1 MPTETTRLFKKARSL
16 KKLFAPLFLT
26 ALALAIS
33 ACDKNPVAETKPA
46 LAKVSTEVIAT
57 APLSVS
63 NELSGRVVAPRVA
76 QVSARVAGVVLKR
89 AFTEGS
95 EVKQGDVLF
104 LIDPAPFKADLDS
117 AQAALRKSEAV
128 ALQAKLQDQR
138 YAELIEINAIS
149 RQDHDN
155 ARAAAQ
161 QANADVAANQAAVQR
176 AKLNLGYATVT
187 APISGRI
194 GRALVTE
201 GALVG
206 QGEVTPLARIQQLN
220 PIHVD
225 LTQSTR
231 DLDNLRE
238 AFRAGELQQVGKQQ
252 AKATLIRD
260 NGSLYPLPGKLL
272 FTDVTV
278 DPSTG
283 QIILRSEFPNPDYDL
298 LPGSFVRVRLEQAVN
313 KEGISVPQRAVLR
326 DSAGV
331 AQVLLID
338 AYNRVQLQ
346 SVQLGSAHNDRW
358 AVTSGLK
365 AGDRIVTEGLQHA
378 RPGEQVQIDDPTLP
392 LAHSTDQ

>member
-1 MPTETTRLFKKARSL
+1 M
-16 KKLFAPLFLT
+16 KKLFAPLCLS
-26 ALALAIS
+26 ALALALS
-33 ACDKNPVAETKPA
+33 ACDKSPAAETKAP
-46 LAKVSTEVIAT
+46 LAKVRTEVIAT
-57 APLSVS
+57 VPLSIN

-89 AFTEGS
+89 VYTEGT

-117 AQAALRKSEAV
+117 AQAALRKSR
-128 ALQAKLQDQR
+128 ALSMQAKLQDQR
-138 YAELIEINAIS
+138 YTELVESNAIS
-149 RQDHDN
+149 RQDYDN
-155 ARAAAQ
+155 ARALAL
-161 QANADVAANQAAVQR
+161 QADADVAANQAAVRR
-176 AKLNLGYATVT
+176 AELNLGYATVT

-206 QGEVTPLARIQQLN
+206 QGEVTAMARIQQLN

-238 AFRAGELQQVGKQQ
+238 SFRAGELQQVGKNQ
-252 AKATLIRD
+252 ARATLIRD

-272 FTDVTV
+272 FTDVSV

-313 KEGISVPQRAVLR
+313 KEAISVPQRAILR
-326 DSAGV
+326 DGAGV
-331 AQVLLID
+331 AQVLLLD
-338 AYNRVQLQ
+338 GENRVRQQ
-346 SVQLGSAHNDRW
+346 PVQLGSVQNDRW
-358 AVTSGLK
+358 IVNAGLK
-365 AGDRIVTEGLQHA
+365 PGDRIVIEGLQHA
-378 RPGEQVQIDDPTLP
+378 RAGDQVQIDDPKLP

>member
-1 MPTETTRLFKKARSL
+1 M
-16 KKLFAPLFLT
+16 KKLFAPLCLS
-26 ALALAIS
+26 ALALALT
-33 ACDKNPVAETKPA
+33 ACDKSPVAQTQAP
-46 LAKVSTEVIAT
+46 LAKVRTEVVAT
-57 APLSVS
+57 APLSIN

-89 AFTEGS
+89 VYSEGA

-117 AQAALRKSEAV
+117 AQAALSKSKAI
-128 ALQAKLQDQR
+128 AQQSKLQEQR
-138 YAELIEINAIS
+138 YAELIGINAIS
-149 RQDHDN
+149 RQDYDN
-155 ARAAAQ
+155 AQAQAQ
-161 QANADVAANQAAVQR
+161 QSNADVAANQAAVQR
-176 AKLNLGYATVT
+176 ARLNLGYATVT

-231 DLDNLRE
+231 DLDNLRA
-238 AFRAGELQQVGKQQ
+238 AFRAGELQQIGNNQ

-272 FTDVTV
+272 FTDVSV

-313 KEGISVPQRAVLR
+313 KEAITVPQRAILR
-326 DSAGV
+326 DGAGV
-331 AQVLLID
+331 AQVLLLD
-338 AYNRVQLQ
+338 AENKVKLQ
-346 SVQLGSAHNDRW
+346 PVQLGGVQNDRW
-358 AVTSGLK
+358 IVNDGLK
-365 AGDRIVTEGLQHA
+365 PGDQIVIEGLQHA
-378 RPGEQVQIDDPTLP
+378 RPGEQVHVDNPTLP

>member
-1 MPTETTRLFKKARSL
+1 MLN
-16 KKLFAPLFLT
+16 KLFAPLCLS
-26 ALALAIS
+26 ALAFALT
-33 ACDKNPVAETKPA
+33 ACDKSPVAQTKEP
-46 LAKVSTEVIAT
+46 LAKVRTEIVAT
-57 APLSVS
+57 TPLSIN

-76 QVSARVAGVVLKR
+76 QVSARVAGVILKR
-89 AFTEGS
+89 VYTEGA

-117 AQAALRKSEAV
+117 AQAALTKSRAI
-128 ALQAKLQDQR
+128 AQQSKLQEQR
-138 YAELIEINAIS
+138 YAELVSINAIS
-149 RQDHDN
+149 QQDYDN
-155 ARAAAQ
+155 AQAQ
-161 QANADVAANQAAVQR
+161 TLQGNADVAANQAAVQR

-231 DLDNLRE
+231 DVDNLRA
-238 AFRAGELQQVGKQQ
+238 AFRAGELQQVGNRQ
-252 AKATLIRD
+252 AKAILIRD
-260 NGSLYPLPGKLL
+260 NGSLYPLPGMLL
-272 FTDVTV
+272 FTDVSV

-313 KEGISVPQRAVLR
+313 KEAITVPQRAILR

-331 AQVLLID
+331 AQVLLLD
-338 AYNRVQLQ
+338 DEHKVKQQPVLLGGVQ
-346 SVQLGSAHNDRW
+346 NDRW
-358 AVTSGLK
+358 IVNEGLK
-365 AGDRIVTEGLQHA
+365 PGDQIVIEGLQHA
-378 RPGEQVQIDDPTLP
+378 RPGEQVLIDNPTLP

>member
-1 MPTETTRLFKKARSL
+1 M
-16 KKLFAPLFLT
+16 KKLFAPLCLS
-26 ALALAIS
+26 ALALTLS
-33 ACDKNPVAETKPA
+33 ACDKSPVAETKAP
-46 LAKVSTEVIAT
+46 LAKVRTEVIAT
-57 APLSVS
+57 APLSIN

-89 AFTEGS
+89 MYTEGS
-95 EVKQGDVLF
+95 EVKQGEVLF

-117 AQAALRKSEAV
+117 AQAALSKSR
-128 ALQAKLQDQR
+128 ALAMQAKLQDQR
-138 YAELIEINAIS
+138 YSELVESNAIS
-149 RQDHDN
+149 RQDYDN
-155 ARAAAQ
+155 ARAQAQ
-161 QANADVAANQAAVQR
+161 QADADVAANQAAVRR
-176 AKLNLGYATVT
+176 AQLNLGYATVT

-238 AFRAGELQQVGKQQ
+238 SFRAGELQQVGKNQ
-252 AKATLIRD
+252 ARATLIRD

-272 FTDVTV
+272 FTDVSV

-313 KEGISVPQRAVLR
+313 KEAISVPQRAILR

-331 AQVLLID
+331 AQVLLLD
-338 AYNRVQLQ
+338 ADNRVKQQ
-346 SVQLGSAHNDRW
+346 PVQLGSVQNDRW
-358 AVTSGLK
+358 IFNAGLK
-365 AGDRIVTEGLQHA
+365 AGDRIVIEGLQHA
-378 RPGEQVQIDDPTLP
+378 RAGEQVQIDDPKLP

>member
-1 MPTETTRLFKKARSL
+1 M
-16 KKLFAPLFLT
+16 KKLFAPLCLS
-26 ALALAIS
+26 ALALALT
-33 ACDKNPVAETKPA
+33 ACDKSPVAQTQAP
-46 LAKVSTEVIAT
+46 LAKVRTEVVAA
-57 APLSVS
+57 APLSIN

-89 AFTEGS
+89 VYSEGA

-117 AQAALRKSEAV
+117 AQAALSKSKAI
-128 ALQAKLQDQR
+128 AQQSKLQEQR
-138 YAELIEINAIS
+138 YAELIGINAIS
-149 RQDHDN
+149 RQDYDN
-155 ARAAAQ
+155 AQAQAQ
-161 QANADVAANQAAVQR
+161 QSNADVAANQAAVQR
-176 AKLNLGYATVT
+176 ARLNLGYATVT

-231 DLDNLRE
+231 DLDNLRA
-238 AFRAGELQQVGKQQ
+238 AFRAGELQQIGNNQ

-272 FTDVTV
+272 FTDVSV

-313 KEGISVPQRAVLR
+313 KEAITVPQRAILR
-326 DSAGV
+326 DGAGV
-331 AQVLLID
+331 AQVLLLD
-338 AYNRVQLQ
+338 AENKVKLQ
-346 SVQLGSAHNDRW
+346 PVQLGGVQNDRW
-358 AVTSGLK
+358 IVNEGLK
-365 AGDRIVTEGLQHA
+365 PGDQIVIEGLQHA
-378 RPGEQVQIDDPTLP
+378 RPGEQVHIDNPTLP
-392 LAHSTDQ
+392 LAHSPDQ

>member
-1 MPTETTRLFKKARSL
+1 M

-46 LAKVSTEVIAT
+46 LAKVRTEVIAT

-338 AYNRVQLQ
+338 ADNRVQLQ

-365 AGDRIVTEGLQHA
+365 AGDRIVTQGLQHA

>member
-1 MPTETTRLFKKARSL
+1 M

-33 ACDKNPVAETKPA
+33 ACDKNPVAETQPP
-46 LAKVSTEVIAT
+46 LTKVRTEVIAT

-89 AFTEGS
+89 VFTEGS

-117 AQAALRKSEAV
+117 ALAALRKSEAV

-138 YAELIEINAIS
+138 YRELIEINAIS

-176 AKLNLGYATVT
+176 ARLNLGYATVT

-272 FTDVTV
+272 FTDVAV

-298 LPGSFVRVRLEQAVN
+298 LPGSFVRVRLEQAFK
-313 KEGISVPQRAVLR
+313 KEGISVPQRAIMR
-326 DSAGV
+326 DSAGI

-338 AYNRVQLQ
+338 ADNRVHLQ
-346 SVQLGSAHNDRW
+346 AVQLGSAQNDRW

-378 RPGEQVQIDDPTLP
+378 RPGERVQIDDPTLP
-392 LAHSTDQ
+392 LAHSTDR